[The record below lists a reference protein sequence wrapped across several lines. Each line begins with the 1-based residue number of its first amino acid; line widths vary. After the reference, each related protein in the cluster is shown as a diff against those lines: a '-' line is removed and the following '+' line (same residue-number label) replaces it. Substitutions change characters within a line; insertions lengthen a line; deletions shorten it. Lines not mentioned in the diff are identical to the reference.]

1 MKHRFDKSFFEAQ
14 TATADKAKAEAKAE
28 AKKHNGKT
36 WKRLKNDEKDKFAFL
51 TSQMAGVLPKD
62 IAYE

>member
-14 TATADKAKAEAKAE
+14 TATADKAKVE

-51 TSQMAGVLPKD
+51 ASQMAGVLPKD